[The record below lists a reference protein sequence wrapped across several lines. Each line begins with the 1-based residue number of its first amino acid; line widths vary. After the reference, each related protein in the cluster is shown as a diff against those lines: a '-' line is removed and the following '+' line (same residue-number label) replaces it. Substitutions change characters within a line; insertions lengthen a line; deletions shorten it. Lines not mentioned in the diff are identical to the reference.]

1 MQIIVA
7 SSSEGLLNKS
17 NLDRIKQ
24 HILAQ
29 GRRCTYTNMF
39 NNNPCFELAD
49 FQLYLHP
56 DPGPKGEPQWNIN
69 CDVTRGDFNTL
80 VIRGQHGSEGERR
93 IDFQQEN
100 EIRVSAPDPVEGLS
114 VEGLRA
120 LPEAVVLAMLALT
133 PPPPHRDRAK

>member
-1 MQIIVA
+1 MQIIMA
-7 SSSEGLLNKS
+7 SSSEVLLNKS

-29 GRRCTYTNMF
+29 GQRCTYTNMF
-39 NNNPCFELAD
+39 NHNPCFELAD

-56 DPGPKGEPQWNIN
+56 DPGPNGEPQWNIN

-80 VIRGQHGSEGERR
+80 VIRGKHGNESERR

-100 EIRVSAPDPVEGLS
+100 EIRVSAPYPAEGLS

-120 LPEAVVLAMLALT
+120 LPEAVVLEMLAL
-133 PPPPHRDRAK
+133 PQPQPRHSR